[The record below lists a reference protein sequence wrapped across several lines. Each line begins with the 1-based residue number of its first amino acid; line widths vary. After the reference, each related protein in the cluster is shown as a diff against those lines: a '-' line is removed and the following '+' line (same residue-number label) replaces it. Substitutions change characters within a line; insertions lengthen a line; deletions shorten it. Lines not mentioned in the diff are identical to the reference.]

1 MILPGDSVAV
11 GSAGLLDELT
21 QRQGKEIGSIAA
33 TVEVGQWLEP
43 GDGNNGLGRVT
54 ATVVAGS
61 GKREASGQGEVT
73 FDVESTNCADMAPRG
88 VSLVFRDA
96 SGAIAGGSLDNPP
109 PLDTCKTGLNAGR
122 RSSMTQSDIPASANL
137 DRTDVTVYCDFGRPD
152 IPLTSGAPYN

>member
-21 QRQGKEIGSIAA
+21 QRQGKEIGSIAT

-73 FDVESTNCADMAPRG
+73 FDVESTNCADMAHVAYHWSSAMHRAQSPEA
-88 VSLVFRDA
+88 A
-96 SGAIAGGSLDNPP
+96 STIRHRWTRA
-109 PLDTCKTGLNAGR
+109 K
-122 RSSMTQSDIPASANL
+122 
-137 DRTDVTVYCDFGRPD
+137 PD
-152 IPLTSGAPYN
+152 